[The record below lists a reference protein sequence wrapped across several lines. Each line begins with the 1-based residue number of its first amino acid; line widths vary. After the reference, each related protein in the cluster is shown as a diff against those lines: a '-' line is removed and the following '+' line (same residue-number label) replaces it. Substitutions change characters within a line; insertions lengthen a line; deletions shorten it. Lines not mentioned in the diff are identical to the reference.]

1 MSKLT
6 SKQSGDKLEKEIE
19 KTNEYYRKNKIALIN
34 KVATPTTV
42 IRRGKRIVSAFFS
55 EQSTLDYVGVYKG
68 VAISFDAKR
77 TQENR
82 FPLSNIQDHQLK
94 FMKEWNEQGGYT
106 FLLIHMAKADKYI
119 LLEYEKLL
127 IFVQLKEY
135 NQDEN
140 GNTKRGFASI
150 TLEDL
155 LKHGEEITIN
165 GNLIDYM
172 EIVKRKFRKG

>member
-1 MSKLT
+1 MKAAG
-6 SKQSGDKLEKEIE
+6 KRSGDKLEKEIE
-19 KTNEYYRKNKIALIN
+19 STNKYYRDNKIALIN

-42 IRRGKRIVSAFFS
+42 IRRGKKIVSAFFS

-68 VAISFDAKR
+68 IAISFDAKR

-82 FPLSNIQDHQLK
+82 FPLNNIREHQLE

-106 FLLIHMAKADKYI
+106 FLLIHMVKANKYI
-119 LLEYEKLL
+119 LLEYEELL
-127 IFVQLKEY
+127 TFVELRKA

-172 EIVKRKFRKG
+172 EIVKRKFRKA